1 MGHAQ
6 PIPILQWLARSDS
19 FVVVT
24 YARHLLSLRKVE
36 YLLAERGSTS
46 AMKPYDFDGIGLAV
60 VRDKDPKEANCAS
73 VPLPPVAL
81 AFG

>member
-24 YARHLLSLRKVE
+24 YVRYPLSRQNVE
-36 YLLAERGSTS
+36 DLLAERGVDIS
-46 AMKPYDFDGIGLAV
+46 MRPYDFGGTGLAAF
-60 VRDKDPKEANCAS
+60 RDRDPKEANCAS
-73 VPLPPVAL
+73 VPLPPVAR

>member
-24 YARHLLSLRKVE
+24 YARHPLSLRKIE
-36 YLLAERGSTS
+36 YLLAERGVDISHETIR
-46 AMKPYDFDGIGLAV
+46 F
-60 VRDKDPKEANCAS
+60 
-73 VPLPPVAL
+73 
-81 AFG
+81 